1 VMSRDDLH
9 FRLRIP
15 EALRDRIRAS
25 SETNYRSMTA
35 EIIARLLQSYRLED
49 KDSGRDAGD

>member
-1 VMSRDDLH
+1 MSRDDLH